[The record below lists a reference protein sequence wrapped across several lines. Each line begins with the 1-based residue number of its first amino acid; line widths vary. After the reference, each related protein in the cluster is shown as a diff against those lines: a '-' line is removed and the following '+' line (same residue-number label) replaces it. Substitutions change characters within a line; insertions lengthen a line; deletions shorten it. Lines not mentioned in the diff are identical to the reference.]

1 MDGEVNQPP
10 HYTQGTVECI
20 DAMVSAF
27 GEEAVRDY
35 CRLNAFKYVWWV
47 KEKDSV
53 ESNTRKAIWFL
64 RMSIG
69 DDPREQRDT

>member
-35 CRLNAFKYVWWV
+35 CRLNAFKYVWRV

-69 DDPREQRDT
+69 DDPREQRGA